1 MGLQI
6 PFKSDLDVLNYAL
19 TLEHL
24 ENMFYKQVI
33 ASGKLQGNALR
44 YLQVIGAHEQAH
56 VDALTAAIQQ
66 AGGTPEKARTSYN
79 FAALGNLDTQEGILK
94 VSEMLEATG
103 VKAYDGAARDI
114 KDKGILGTA
123 GSIVQVEAR
132 HVALIRALLNPN
144 GNPVP
149 RAFEEMLRPQDVV
162 KLVGPILGAEQ

>member
-66 AGGTPEKARTSYN
+66 AGGTPEKARKSYN

-94 VSEMLEATG
+94 VSEVLEATG

-123 GSIVQVEAR
+123 GAIVQVEAR
-132 HVALIRALLNPN
+132 HVAIIRVLLNPN

-149 RAFEEMLRPQDVV
+149 RAFEEMLRPQQVV
-162 KLVGPILGAEQ
+162 DLVGPILGAEQ